1 MYGTDL
7 RRQETLRLRIKDN
20 DFDRKDIIVQL
31 SYIEECQRFYE
42 VAIQGT

>member
-31 SYIEECQRFYE
+31 SYIEERPRFHE
-42 VAIQGT
+42 LAIQRT